1 MLLGLPGTVGGLSG
15 LVDMTG
21 LGAGTLFPKGNANQI
36 YLGALCDLMLFSNAI
51 SRI

>member
-15 LVDMTG
+15 LVDVTG
-21 LGAGTLFPKGNANQI
+21 LGAWTLFPKGNVDKI